1 MKNLLFMFVVCLILL
16 MSNKAFSNDYHV
28 EDDPSYTKITEVKVR
43 WFDDKVLA
51 DQCAQKTHGEVFKNE
66 GYHPYV
72 VIYGAKVLDVVVIGG
87 YEMKVNTCE

>member
-1 MKNLLFMFVVCLILL
+1 MLMLLLL
-16 MSNKAFSNDYHV
+16 MVFFSQKAFCQDYHV
-28 EDDPSYTKITEVKVR
+28 EDDPTIHRISEVKVR
-43 WFDDKVLA
+43 WFDDKTQA

-72 VIYGAKVLDVVVIGG
+72 VIYGARVLDVVVIGG